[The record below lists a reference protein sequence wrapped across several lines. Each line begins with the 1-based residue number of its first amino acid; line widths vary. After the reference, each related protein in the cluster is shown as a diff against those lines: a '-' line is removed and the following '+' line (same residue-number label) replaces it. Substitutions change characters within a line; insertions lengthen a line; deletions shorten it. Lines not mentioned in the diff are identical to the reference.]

1 MHALET
7 GSLPACAPA
16 AAACGAQPRPMR
28 AREHGRRTGSLMRN
42 RLLPCQCKG
51 AARPLHQAHAAP
63 WAPDPHARGSA
74 PGHARARPRPQP
86 AAPRRG
92 APPPRLPQT
101 PWARAPGAHMHCCP
115 PCRHEP
121 CSCARHL
128 STPKRW
134 AMRTQ
139 ADSSPLAQQ
148 AEQDNCAGSP
158 AHSVSC
164 GAGAGPSARALARQR
179 TLQYM
184 IRDRCGVGY
193 VRARGAP
200 LLRVLLQA
208 HERVA
213 EPQDL
218 PALGLDQRQQ
228 LGPAAGAHI
237 ACTSGRLPA
246 AAPAAGRSDPSP
258 GPASAA
264 QPCRRCA
271 RRSDSRPTCG
281 GRACGQG
288 ALRAAGGQTL
298 AWCAARRDARSRTTT
313 AGEVRAGAARLRGC
327 KQGDLRTHASTQ
339 HAVAPAELCMWKC
352 MKRGSGAVHT
362 PAALAGRGGRKEGSE
377 CARLSAHTGVLG

>member
-1 MHALET
+1 
-7 GSLPACAPA
+7 
-16 AAACGAQPRPMR
+16 
-28 AREHGRRTGSLMRN
+28 
-42 RLLPCQCKG
+42 
-51 AARPLHQAHAAP
+51 
-63 WAPDPHARGSA
+63 
-74 PGHARARPRPQP
+74 
-86 AAPRRG
+86 
-92 APPPRLPQT
+92 
-101 PWARAPGAHMHCCP
+101 
-115 PCRHEP
+115 
-121 CSCARHL
+121 
-128 STPKRW
+128 
-134 AMRTQ
+134 MRTQ

-313 AGEVRAGAARLRGC
+313 GRGAGRCGEAARLQARGLTHACEHPACRCACRALHVEVYEARQRGC
-327 KQGDLRTHASTQ
+327 AH
-339 HAVAPAELCMWKC
+339 P
-352 MKRGSGAVHT
+352 
-362 PAALAGRGGRKEGSE
+362 GRPGRARRKEG
-377 CARLSAHTGVLG
+377 RL